1 MPSLS
6 PLIAFALLA
15 LFPAMSPS
23 ASATSSPSAAIPV
36 YFGNYAAAI
45 QRADFDPSN
54 GRLSDPRDAAPL
66 ARASFLAKSND
77 GRFLY
82 AVAEGRAGGLHAFA
96 IAADGSGELI
106 ALNSATSGGAG
117 PADIALSPDGTLVA
131 AANYGGGST
140 VVYRIEAD
148 GRLGE
153 RFAFFQH
160 EHASGVVADRQ
171 KNPHAH
177 GVTWSPDGRRLLV
190 PDLGGDRVYL
200 FFHDKGADTL
210 TPNPR
215 QAWLELPPGSGP
227 RHAQFSPDGRHL
239 YVINELANTVTAA
252 SWDADGGV
260 LATIETVST
269 LPAEGFA
276 GFTKT
281 AELALTP
288 DGRTLY
294 ASNRG
299 HDSLA
304 VFARDAGGG
313 RLTLRD
319 HVKVPANPRHFAL
332 SPDARW
338 LLAAGQDAGRVEVF
352 AVAPETGDLT
362 PTGEGV
368 ATPKPVCVRF

>member
-1 MPSLS
+1 
-6 PLIAFALLA
+6 
-15 LFPAMSPS
+15 MSPS
-23 ASATSSPSAAIPV
+23 LVALPV

-45 QRADFDPSN
+45 QRADFDPAT
-54 GRLSDPRDAAPL
+54 GRLSGARDAAPL
-66 ARASFLAKSND
+66 GRASFLAKSPD
-77 GRFLY
+77 GRFLH
-82 AVAEGRAGGLHAFA
+82 AVAEGGAGGLHAFA
-96 IAADGSGELI
+96 IAADASGELT
-106 ALNSATSGGAG
+106 ALNSAASGVKGA
-117 PADIALSPDGTLVA
+117 ADIAFSPDGALVA

-140 VVYRIEAD
+140 VVYRVEAD

-160 EHASGVVADRQ
+160 EHASGIVADRQ
-171 KNPHAH
+171 QNPHAH

-200 FFHDKGADTL
+200 FFHDTEAGAML
-210 TPNPR
+210 PNPGR
-215 QAWLELPPGSGP
+215 AWLELPPGSGP

-252 SWDADGGV
+252 TWDASGGGLEIV
-260 LATIETVST
+260 ETVST
-269 LPAEGFA
+269 LPAEGFE

-281 AELALTP
+281 AELALTA

-304 VFARDAGGG
+304 VFSRDAASG
-313 RLTLRD
+313 RLTPRG

-332 SPDARW
+332 SPDGRW

-362 PTGEGV
+362 PTGEGL